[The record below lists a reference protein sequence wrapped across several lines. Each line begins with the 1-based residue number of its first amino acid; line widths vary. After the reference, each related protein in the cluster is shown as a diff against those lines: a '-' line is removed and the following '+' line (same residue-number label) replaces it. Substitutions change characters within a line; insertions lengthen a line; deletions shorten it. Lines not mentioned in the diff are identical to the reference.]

1 MNRTT
6 AFIPL
11 LLSSTVATP
20 ALAAHASRPASVSR
34 ADKSSPTN
42 HPGVSSPGRL
52 RFRRVLAR
60 IAERSCHLYAR
71 YRPLDPSGNYDP
83 KKGMREFIVGTGG
96 ETLEA
101 AVTTN
106 TTAADPSGNPNFSA
120 LNLEASTGQFWGVMS
135 LTLNQNG
142 YAWDFESALKDPA
155 QPTGPS
161 SFSDKGVG
169 TCQGQLWLTLVSD
182 VPCHLAR
189 LFHHIGKVQRLQRP
203 LPRRPAPES
212 TCLRAAPSPLPS
224 IPQCP

>member
-6 AFIPL
+6 AFIGTL
-11 LLSSTVATP
+11 LLSSTMATP

-96 ETLEA
+96 ETLDT

-106 TTAADPSGNPNFSA
+106 NSRRPQRQPEF
-120 LNLEASTGQFWGVMS
+120 QRI
-135 LTLNQNG
+135 
-142 YAWDFESALKDPA
+142 ESRGINRAVLGRDEPDS
-155 QPTGPS
+155 QSERVRVG
-161 SFSDKGVG
+161 FRVG
-169 TCQGQLWLTLVSD
+169 TEGPCATDRSGFIQRQGRR
-182 VPCHLAR
+182 H
-189 LFHHIGKVQRLQRP
+189 
-203 LPRRPAPES
+203 LPRSSQQVATGS
-212 TCLRAAPSPLPS
+212 SSPLS
-224 IPQCP
+224 A